1 MRITERWHRVTKW
14 ANAVG
19 KIVPIDLVDVGCHKP
34 LFKKKKKK
42 RQALQ
47 RSVKHNAVKWVMHIQ

>member
-1 MRITERWHRVTKW
+1 MKKFKVLWELPKFNTDTKW

-34 LFKKKKKK
+34 LF
-42 RQALQ
+42 
-47 RSVKHNAVKWVMHIQ
+47 